1 MNDTAAPADLPHDA
15 TDARLEALEVKSS
28 YADDALDTL
37 SDLVHRQ
44 QMQIERLVREVVDL
58 RDQLAQVREGSPRTL
73 RDDLPP
79 HY

>member
-1 MNDTAAPADLPHDA
+1 MDDTAAPPDMPPSA
-15 TDARLEALEVKSS
+15 TDARLEALEIKASF
-28 YADDALDTL
+28 ADDALDTL

>member
-1 MNDTAAPADLPHDA
+1 MNDTAAPSSPDPVQ
-15 TDARLEALEVKSS
+15 ARLEALEVKASF
-28 YADDALDTL
+28 AEDAVDTL

-44 QMQIERLVREVVDL
+44 QMQIERLVRELVDL
-58 RDQLAQVREGSPRTL
+58 REQLAQVREGSPRTL